1 MWNVPAPAPRSA
13 WNPCC
18 LGEASRTQKDTYAKL
33 TLGEHVSH
41 DFDTPPED
49 PRAPLRIPSPVP
61 QSRAHQRT
69 HHSNEK
75 PTNTVV

>member
-1 MWNVPAPAPRSA
+1 MLHIPAPAPRSV

-49 PRAPLRIPSPVP
+49 PRAP
-61 QSRAHQRT
+61 
-69 HHSNEK
+69 
-75 PTNTVV
+75 